1 MDARGFERLVREHQH
16 MVFCVA
22 YSYCKDRAAAEDV
35 AQDAFLKAMERV
47 DELREPSTVKT
58 WLYSIAKFTAIDWLR
73 RRRREQV
80 GPVPDR
86 VALAPAEDRAA
97 QVLGVLGS
105 LKEDHREIMMLRYV
119 KGMSY
124 AQIGRLTGLTPSAV
138 GEKLHRLREM
148 VRERLKTEVR
158 S

>member
-1 MDARGFERLVREHQH
+1 

-35 AQDAFLKAMERV
+35 AQDAFLKAMERL
-47 DELREPSTVKT
+47 DGMREPTSVKT
-58 WLYSIAKFTAIDWLR
+58 WLYSIARFTAIDWLR
-73 RRRREQV
+73 RRGREQV

-86 VALAPAEDRAA
+86 AASAPTEDRGA
-97 QVLGVLGS
+97 QVLGVLNS

-124 AQIGRLTGLTPSAV
+124 AQIGRLTGLSTSAV
-138 GEKLHRLREM
+138 GEKLHRVREA